1 MSGLPNCERAFI
13 RDDKLLDYALSP
25 SSERGQHKARVFE
38 SALGFNLSNWQ
49 ELRQAVLTALPR
61 QEATL
66 TGENVFGRKY
76 QVKMPVTGPN
86 GRTADA
92 LTVWQFDRQPD
103 GTLADA
109 PRLVTIYIPE
119 SKASE

>member
-1 MSGLPNCERAFI
+1 MSALPNCEHAFI
-13 RDDKLLDYALSP
+13 EDDKLLEYALSP
-25 SSERGQHKARVFE
+25 RSERGQHKARVFE

-49 ELRQAVLTALPR
+49 ELRQAVLSALPK

-66 TGENVFGRKY
+66 TGENVFGRKH
-76 QVKMPVTGPN
+76 QVLLPITGPN
-86 GRTADA
+86 GRTADV
-92 LTVWQFDRQPD
+92 LTVWQFDRQAD

-119 SKASE
+119 RKPNA

>member
-1 MSGLPNCERAFI
+1 MSALPNCERAFI
-13 RDDKLLDYALSP
+13 EDDKLLEYALSP
-25 SSERGQHKARVFE
+25 RSERGQHKARVFE

-49 ELRQAVLTALPR
+49 ELRQVVLSALPK

-76 QVKMPVTGPN
+76 QVLLPITGPN
-86 GRTADA
+86 GRIADV
-92 LTVWQFDRQPD
+92 LTVWQFDRLAD

-119 SKASE
+119 RKPNA